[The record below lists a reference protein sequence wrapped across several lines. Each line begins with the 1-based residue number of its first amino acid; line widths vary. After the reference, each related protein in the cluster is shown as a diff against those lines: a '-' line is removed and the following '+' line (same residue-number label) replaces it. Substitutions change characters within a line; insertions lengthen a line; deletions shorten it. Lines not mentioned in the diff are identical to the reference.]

1 MVVFIVHCFR
11 DLLKHLITSDPE
23 ERYDSRDI
31 QDYMFIHCTRIS
43 RVTEALEV
51 RIIIYQDSLIIVTFI
66 LIDSN
71 VISIFNTMFNVIF
84 IIISGSAL
92 FPRILS
98 TFEVATVY
106 TTTVLL
112 VKNCHSSSYESQLLC
127 KLSHNNSDM

>member
-1 MVVFIVHCFR
+1 MVVFIVYCFR

-51 RIIIYQDSLIIVTFI
+51 RIIMYHQDPLIIITFI
-66 LIDSN
+66 YIVSS

-84 IIISGSAL
+84 IIISGSAV

-98 TFEVATVY
+98 TFDAA
-106 TTTVLL
+106 TTVLL
-112 VKNCHSSSYESQLLC
+112 VKNRRSSSYESQLLC
-127 KLSHNNSDM
+127 KLSHNNSEM